1 MNKNTIGRRYAS
13 ALFQLLD
20 QSGIEP
26 ARSALS
32 ALQQGLDEA
41 PALRHVLASPVFNFE
56 EKQAVL
62 NELSQR
68 MQAPPV
74 MRDFLTQLLK
84 KNRAMLLPE
93 ISEAFAELADQQQG
107 VQQVWVGSAKPLQST
122 EKEQIKQG
130 LSQTLHHGVEVAFEV
145 DPHLIAGLR
154 IKIGSR
160 VFDNTVLGRLT
171 GMHDQLTKG

>member
-1 MNKNTIGRRYAS
+1 MK
-13 ALFQLLD
+13 
-20 QSGIEP
+20 
-26 ARSALS
+26 
-32 ALQQGLDEA
+32 
-41 PALRHVLASPVFNFE
+41 HVLASPVFNFE
-56 EKQAVL
+56 EKQTVL

-68 MQAPPV
+68 MQAPSV

-84 KNRAMLLPE
+84 NNRAMLLPE
-93 ISEAFAELADQQQG
+93 ISEAFAELVDRQQG
-107 VQQVWVGSAKPLQST
+107 VQQVWVASAQPLQPG
-122 EKEQIKQG
+122 EKEQIKQD
-130 LSQTLHHGVEVAFEV
+130 LSQTLHHGVDVDFEI